1 MWLPDLRTARLA
13 AVAAVCALCAGC
25 FQPMYGERPL
35 AGGQSLRA
43 TLQSVDVQQIDAPK
57 GSPQERIAVEVRNA
71 LMFDIT
77 GGAGSGV
84 PTHRLVVKIAPT
96 RSTLLV
102 DRTSARASSENYGI
116 DASFTLTEIATGKPV
131 VNGSTF
137 ARVSYDIP
145 GTQQRFARARAL
157 RDAEDRAAQVIAENI
172 KNRLASYFIA
182 GT

>member
-1 MWLPDLRTARLA
+1 MWSPDLSIARLA
-13 AVAAVCALCAGC
+13 AVIAVSSLCAGC

-35 AGGQSLRA
+35 ASGQSLRT
-43 TLQSVDVQQIDAPK
+43 TLQSIDVQQIDAPK
-57 GSPQERIAVEVRNA
+57 GTSQERIAVEVRNA
-71 LMFDIT
+71 LMFDIK

-84 PTHRLVVKIAPT
+84 ATHRLVVKIVPT
-96 RSTLLV
+96 RTSLLV
-102 DRTSARASSENYGI
+102 DRTSARASSENFGI
-116 DASFTLTEIATGKPV
+116 DASFILTEIATGKPV
-131 VNGSTF
+131 VNGNTF

-145 GTQQRFARARAL
+145 GTEQRFARARAL